1 MIMIFTPGLSC
12 YRSAAQ
18 NSQSIPMS
26 KRLSK
31 WLISKLHLY
40 VGLWFGA
47 LFVLLGLTGSA
58 IAWMPELDA
67 YLNPNLLQAST
78 PAPGQVFQVTP
89 RTLQMVAERLTAD
102 PAYGKP
108 SQINPPADARDV
120 YVASYRQ
127 AAKPSPFSQAIVRQ
141 VMVDPYTL
149 QVKGE
154 RDWGRFALSRPLLMS
169 GMFHLHRYLLSGD
182 VGKTVTGISGVML
195 LLMAISGL
203 CLWWPRLQWTAI
215 RRALTVSHGG
225 SWPRFNYTFHK
236 AAGFFAAPVLAVIAF
251 SGIYFNLPQLVVP
264 LVDLVSTVPDTAK
277 LKNVQQD
284 GAVLDAGQAMAA
296 AQQLYPQARVSRI
309 VLPPKQDQP
318 YEIRVRQPDE
328 IAQGDGAT
336 RITLDA
342 RSGQALRIRD
352 PLTAPYGERFLGW
365 QFPLHTG
372 QAFGVAG
379 RAFITLFGLMPL
391 LFLLTGT
398 VVWWKRRRGNK

>member
-1 MIMIFTPGLSC
+1 
-12 YRSAAQ
+12 
-18 NSQSIPMS
+18 MS

-31 WLISKLHLY
+31 WLITKLHLY

-67 YLNPNLLQAST
+67 WLNPTLLQASM

-89 RTLQMVAERLTAD
+89 RSVQAVVERLTAD

-108 SQINPPADARDV
+108 TQINPPSDARDV

-127 AAKPSPFSQAIVRQ
+127 PGKPSPFSQAIVRQ
-141 VMVDPYTL
+141 VMLDPYTL

-154 RDWGRFALSRPLLMS
+154 RDWGRFGLTRPLLMS

-182 VGKTVTGISGVML
+182 VGKTITGISGVML
-195 LLMAISGL
+195 LLMAISGIY
-203 CLWWPRLQWTAI
+203 LWWPRLQWTAI

-264 LVDLVSTVPDTAK
+264 LVGLVSSVPATEK
-277 LKNVQQD
+277 LKNAAQD
-284 GAVLDAGQAMAA
+284 GVQLDAGEAMAA

-309 VLPPKQDQP
+309 VLPAKPDLP
-318 YEIRVRQPDE
+318 YDIRVRQPDE
-328 IAQGDGAT
+328 IAHGDGAT
-336 RITLDA
+336 RLTLDA
-342 RSGQALRIRD
+342 RSGLPLRIRD
-352 PLTAPYGERFLGW
+352 PLTAPFGERFLGW
-365 QFPLHTG
+365 QFPLHSG

-379 RAFITLFGLMPL
+379 RSFITVFGLMPL
-391 LFLLTGT
+391 LFMLTGT
-398 VVWWKRRRGNK
+398 LVWWKRRRKGK

>member
-1 MIMIFTPGLSC
+1 MPQRPI
-12 YRSAAQ
+12 
-18 NSQSIPMS
+18 
-26 KRLSK
+26 K
-31 WLISKLHLY
+31 WLFAKLHLY
-40 VGLWFGA
+40 AGLWFGT
-47 LFVLLGLTGSA
+47 LFVLLGLTGTA
-58 IAWMPELDA
+58 IAWLPELDA

-78 PAPGQVFQVTP
+78 PAPGQDFQVTP
-89 RTLQMVAERLTAD
+89 RTLQTVVDRLTAD

-108 SQINPPADARDV
+108 TQINPPADARDV
-120 YVASYRQ
+120 YVVSYKPSG
-127 AAKPSPFSQAIVRQ
+127 KPSPFSQAIVRQ

-154 RDWGRFALSRPLLMS
+154 RDWGRFGLTRPLMMS
-169 GMFHLHRYLLSGD
+169 GMFHLHRYLLSGEA
-182 VGKTVTGISGVML
+182 GKTVIGISGVML
-195 LLMAISGL
+195 LLMALSGIY
-203 CLWWPRLQWTAI
+203 LWWPRLQWTAI

-225 SWPRFNYTFHK
+225 SWPRFNYTLHK
-236 AAGFFAAPVLAVIAF
+236 AAGFLAAPVLTVIAF

-277 LKNVQQD
+277 LKNGQQD

-309 VLPPKQDQP
+309 VLPPKKDQP

-328 IAQGDGAT
+328 VAEGDGAT

-352 PLTAPYGERFLGW
+352 PLTASYGERFLGW
-365 QFPLHTG
+365 QFPLHSG

-379 RAFITLFGLMPL
+379 RGFITVFGLMPL
-391 LFLLTGT
+391 LLMLTGT
-398 VVWWKRRRGNK
+398 LVWWKRRRGRK

>member
-1 MIMIFTPGLSC
+1 M
-12 YRSAAQ
+12 
-18 NSQSIPMS
+18 SQRP
-26 KRLSK
+26 SK

-40 VGLWFGA
+40 AGLWFGA

-67 YLNPNLLQAST
+67 YLNPNLLQASM
-78 PAPGQVFQVTP
+78 PAPGQAFQVTP
-89 RTLQMVAERLTAD
+89 RTLQAVVDTLAAD

-108 SQINPPADARDV
+108 SQLNPPADARDV

-127 AAKPSPFSQAIVRQ
+127 AGKPSPFSQAIVRQ

-154 RDWGRFALSRPLLMS
+154 RDWGRFGLTRPLLMS

-182 VGKTVTGISGVML
+182 VGKTITGISGVAL
-195 LLMAISGL
+195 LLMAVSGI

-251 SGIYFNLPQLVVP
+251 SGIYFNLPQLIVPVVA
-264 LVDLVSTVPDTAK
+264 LVSAAPDTAK
-277 LKNVQQD
+277 LKNVQQE

-309 VLPPKQDQP
+309 VLPAKQDQP
-318 YEIRVRQPDE
+318 YEIRVRQPGE
-328 IAQGDGAT
+328 IADGDGAT

-342 RSGQALRIRD
+342 RSGLPLRIRD
-352 PLTAPYGERFLGW
+352 PLRAPAGDVFLGW

-379 RAFITLFGLMPL
+379 RAFITVFGSMPL

-398 VVWWKRRRGNK
+398 LVWWKRRRGRK

>member
-1 MIMIFTPGLSC
+1 M
-12 YRSAAQ
+12 
-18 NSQSIPMS
+18 SQRPI
-26 KRLSK
+26 KYLFA
-31 WLISKLHLY
+31 KLHLY
-40 VGLWFGA
+40 AGLWFGT

-67 YLNPNLLQAST
+67 YLNPSLLQASN

-89 RTLQMVAERLTAD
+89 RTLQMVVERLAAD
-102 PAYGKP
+102 PVYGKP

-120 YVASYRQ
+120 YMASYRQ
-127 AAKPSPFSQAIVRQ
+127 AGKPSSLRQAIVRQ

-154 RDWGRFALSRPLLMS
+154 RDWGRFGLTRPLLMS
-169 GMFHLHRYLLSGD
+169 GMFHLHRYLLSGE
-182 VGKTVTGISGVML
+182 VGKTITGISGVML
-195 LLMAISGL
+195 LLMAISGIY
-203 CLWWPRLQWTAI
+203 LWWPRLQWTAI

-225 SWPRFNYTFHK
+225 SWPRFNYSLHK
-236 AAGFFAAPVLAVIAF
+236 AAGFFAAPVLAVLAF

-264 LVDLVSTVPDTAK
+264 LVDLVSTVPDTAN
-277 LKNVQQD
+277 LKNAQHD

-365 QFPLHTG
+365 QFPLHSG
-372 QAFGVAG
+372 QAFGVGG
-379 RAFITLFGLMPL
+379 RTFITAFGLMPL
-391 LFLLTGT
+391 LFMLTGT
-398 VVWWKRRRGNK
+398 LVWWKRRRPRK

>member
-1 MIMIFTPGLSC
+1 
-12 YRSAAQ
+12 
-18 NSQSIPMS
+18 MS
-26 KRLSK
+26 KRPIK
-31 WLISKLHLY
+31 WLFAKLHLY
-40 VGLWFGA
+40 AGLWFGA

-67 YLNPNLLQAST
+67 YLNPTLLQAST
-78 PAPGQVFQVTP
+78 PAPGQHFQVTP
-89 RTLQMVAERLTAD
+89 RTLQTVVDLLTAD

-108 SQINPPADARDV
+108 AQINPPADARDV

-127 AAKPSPFSQAIVRQ
+127 AGKPSPFSQAIVRQ

-154 RDWGRFALSRPLLMS
+154 RDWGRFGLTRPLLMS

-182 VGKTVTGISGVML
+182 AGKTITGISGVML
-195 LLMAISGL
+195 LLMALSGIY
-203 CLWWPRLQWTAI
+203 LWWPKWQWMAI

-225 SWPRFNYTFHK
+225 SWPRFHYTLHK
-236 AAGFFAAPVLAVIAF
+236 EAGFLAAPVLAVLAF
-251 SGIYFNLPQLVVP
+251 SGIYFNLPQCIVP
-264 LVDLVSTVPDTAK
+264 LVALVSTVPDTVK
-277 LKNVQQD
+277 LKNVTRD
-284 GAVLDAGQAMAA
+284 GTVLDAGQAMAA
-296 AQQLYPQARVSRI
+296 ALQLYPQARVSRI

-328 IAQGDGAT
+328 IAHGDGAT

-365 QFPLHTG
+365 QFPLHSG
-372 QAFGVAG
+372 QAFGAAG
-379 RAFITLFGLMPL
+379 RAFITVFGLMPL
-391 LFLLTGT
+391 LFMLTGT
-398 VVWWKRRRGNK
+398 LVWWKRRRGRK

>member
-1 MIMIFTPGLSC
+1 M
-12 YRSAAQ
+12 
-18 NSQSIPMS
+18 SQRPI
-26 KRLSK
+26 KYLFA
-31 WLISKLHLY
+31 KLHLY
-40 VGLWFGA
+40 AGLWFGT

-67 YLNPNLLQAST
+67 YLNPSLLQASN

-89 RTLQMVAERLTAD
+89 RTLQMVVERLAAD
-102 PAYGKP
+102 PVYGKP

-120 YVASYRQ
+120 YMASYRQ
-127 AAKPSPFSQAIVRQ
+127 AGKPSPLRQAIVRQ

-154 RDWGRFALSRPLLMS
+154 RDWGRFGLTRPLLMS
-169 GMFHLHRYLLSGD
+169 GMFHLHRYLLSGE
-182 VGKTVTGISGVML
+182 VGKTITGISGVML
-195 LLMAISGL
+195 LLMAISGIY
-203 CLWWPRLQWTAI
+203 LWWPRLQWTAI

-225 SWPRFNYTFHK
+225 SWPRFNYSLHK
-236 AAGFFAAPVLAVIAF
+236 AAGFFAAPVLAVLAF

-264 LVDLVSTVPDTAK
+264 LVDLVSTVPDTAN
-277 LKNVQQD
+277 LKNAQHD

-365 QFPLHTG
+365 QFPLHSG
-372 QAFGVAG
+372 QAFGVGG
-379 RAFITLFGLMPL
+379 RTFITAFGLMPL
-391 LFLLTGT
+391 LFMLTGT
-398 VVWWKRRRGNK
+398 LVWWKRRRRRK

>member
-1 MIMIFTPGLSC
+1 
-12 YRSAAQ
+12 
-18 NSQSIPMS
+18 MS

-40 VGLWFGA
+40 AGLWFGT

-67 YLNPNLLQAST
+67 WLNPNLLQAST

-89 RTLQMVAERLTAD
+89 GTVQTVVERLTAD

-108 SQINPPADARDV
+108 SQVNPPADARDV
-120 YVASYRQ
+120 YVASYKPSG
-127 AAKPSPFSQAIVRQ
+127 KPSPFRQAIVRQ

-149 QVKGE
+149 HVKGE
-154 RDWGRFALSRPLLMS
+154 RDWGRFGLTRPLLMS

-195 LLMAISGL
+195 LLMALSGIY
-203 CLWWPRLQWTAI
+203 LWWPRLQWTAI

-225 SWPRFNYTFHK
+225 SWPRFHYTFHK
-236 AAGFFAAPVLAVIAF
+236 AAGFLAAPVLAVLAF
-251 SGIYFNLPQLVVP
+251 SGIYFNLPQLVLP

-277 LKNVQQD
+277 LKNAQHD

-309 VLPPKQDQP
+309 VLPPKTDQP

-328 IAQGDGAT
+328 IAHGDGAT

-365 QFPLHTG
+365 QFPLHSG
-372 QAFGVAG
+372 QAFGVIG
-379 RAFITLFGLMPL
+379 RSFIMLFGLMPL
-391 LFLLTGT
+391 LFMLTGT
-398 VVWWKRRRGNK
+398 LVWWKRRRGRK

>member
-1 MIMIFTPGLSC
+1 MPQRPIKYLF
-12 YRSAAQ
+12 A
-18 NSQSIPMS
+18 
-26 KRLSK
+26 
-31 WLISKLHLY
+31 KLHLY
-40 VGLWFGA
+40 AGLWFGT

-67 YLNPNLLQAST
+67 YLNPSLLQASN

-89 RTLQMVAERLTAD
+89 RTLQMVVERLAAD
-102 PAYGKP
+102 PVYGKP

-120 YVASYRQ
+120 YMASYRQ
-127 AAKPSPFSQAIVRQ
+127 ADKPSPLRQAIVRQ

-154 RDWGRFALSRPLLMS
+154 RDWGRFGLTRPLLMS
-169 GMFHLHRYLLSGD
+169 GMFHLHRYLLSGE
-182 VGKTVTGISGVML
+182 VGKTITGISGVML
-195 LLMAISGL
+195 LLMAISGIY
-203 CLWWPRLQWTAI
+203 LWWPRLQWSAI

-225 SWPRFNYTFHK
+225 SWPRFNYSLHK
-236 AAGFFAAPVLAVIAF
+236 AAGFFAAPVLAVLAF
-251 SGIYFNLPQLVVP
+251 SGIYFNLPQLIVP
-264 LVDLVSTVPDTAK
+264 LVELVSTAPDKAK
-277 LKNVQQD
+277 LKNLRQD
-284 GAVLDAGQAMAA
+284 GDLLDAGQAMAA

-365 QFPLHTG
+365 QFPLHSG
-372 QAFGVAG
+372 QAFGVGG
-379 RAFITLFGLMPL
+379 RTFITAFGLMPL
-391 LFLLTGT
+391 LFMLTGT
-398 VVWWKRRRGNK
+398 LVWWKRRRPRK

>member
-1 MIMIFTPGLSC
+1 
-12 YRSAAQ
+12 
-18 NSQSIPMS
+18 MS
-26 KRLSK
+26 KRPMT
-31 WLISKLHLY
+31 WLFAKLHLY
-40 VGLWFGA
+40 AGLWFGA

-67 YLNPNLLQAST
+67 YLNPGLLQASA
-78 PAPGQVFQVTP
+78 PAPGQAFQVTP
-89 RTLQMVAERLTAD
+89 RTLQAVLDGLAAD

-127 AAKPSPFSQAIVRQ
+127 PGQPSPFSQALVRQ

-154 RDWGRFALSRPLLMS
+154 RDWGRFGFSRPLLMS

-182 VGKTVTGISGVML
+182 VDKTITGISGVLL
-195 LLMAISGL
+195 LLMAISGIY
-203 CLWWPRLQWTAI
+203 LWWPRLQWTAI

-225 SWPRFNYTFHK
+225 SWPRFNYTLHK

-264 LVDLVSTVPDTAK
+264 LVDLVSTVPDTVK

-284 GAVLDAGQAMAA
+284 GTVLDAGQAMAA
-296 AQQLYPQARVSRI
+296 AQALYPQARVSRI
-309 VLPPKQDQP
+309 VLPAKPEQP

-328 IAQGDGAT
+328 VAHGDGAT

-352 PLTAPYGERFLGW
+352 PLAASYGERFLGW
-365 QFPLHTG
+365 QFPLHSG

-379 RAFITLFGLMPL
+379 RAFITAFGVMPL
-391 LFLLTGT
+391 LFMLTGT
-398 VVWWKRRRGNK
+398 LVWWKRRRGRRQARGAQAGAGNLLSS

>member
-1 MIMIFTPGLSC
+1 M
-12 YRSAAQ
+12 
-18 NSQSIPMS
+18 SQRP
-26 KRLSK
+26 SK

-40 VGLWFGA
+40 AGLWFGA

-67 YLNPNLLQAST
+67 WLNPTLLQAST

-89 RTLQMVAERLTAD
+89 RTLQAVVDTLAAD

-108 SQINPPADARDV
+108 AQLNPPADARDV

-127 AAKPSPFSQAIVRQ
+127 PGKPSTFSQAIVRQ

-154 RDWGRFALSRPLLMS
+154 RDWGRFGLTRPLLMS

-182 VGKTVTGISGVML
+182 VGKTITGISGVAL
-195 LLMAISGL
+195 LLMALSGIY
-203 CLWWPRLQWTAI
+203 LWWPRLQWSAI

-225 SWPRFNYTFHK
+225 SWPRFHYTFHK
-236 AAGFFAAPVLAVIAF
+236 AAGFFAAPVLVVIAF
-251 SGIYFNLPQLVVP
+251 SGMYFNLPQLVVP

-277 LKNVQQD
+277 LKNVAQD
-284 GAVLDAGQAMAA
+284 GALLDAGQAMAA
-296 AQQLYPQARVSRI
+296 AQLLYPQARVSRL
-309 VLPPKQDQP
+309 VLPAKQDQP
-318 YEIRVRQPDE
+318 YEIRVRQPGE
-328 IAQGDGAT
+328 IAHGDGAT
-336 RITLDA
+336 RLTLDA
-342 RSGQALRIRD
+342 RSGLPLRIRD
-352 PLTAPYGERFLGW
+352 PFTAPYGERFLGW
-365 QFPLHTG
+365 QFPLHSG

-379 RAFITLFGLMPL
+379 RTFITVFGLMPL

-398 VVWWKRRRGNK
+398 LVWWKRRRRGK

>member
-1 MIMIFTPGLSC
+1 M
-12 YRSAAQ
+12 
-18 NSQSIPMS
+18 SQYP
-26 KRLSK
+26 SK

-40 VGLWFGA
+40 AGLWFGA

-89 RTLQMVAERLTAD
+89 RTLQAVVDTLAAD

-108 SQINPPADARDV
+108 AQLNPPADARDV

-127 AAKPSPFSQAIVRQ
+127 PAKPSPFRQAIVRQ

-154 RDWGRFALSRPLLMS
+154 RDWGRFGLTRPLLMS
-169 GMFHLHRYLLSGD
+169 GMFHLHRYLLTGD
-182 VGKTVTGISGVML
+182 AGKTVTGISGVAL
-195 LLMAISGL
+195 LLMAFSGIY
-203 CLWWPRLQWTAI
+203 LWWPRLQWTAI

-225 SWPRFNYTFHK
+225 SWPRFHYTMHK
-236 AAGFFAAPVLAVIAF
+236 AAGFFAAPVLAVLAF

-277 LKNVQQD
+277 LKNVAQD
-284 GAVLDAGQAMAA
+284 GALLDAGQAMAA
-296 AQQLYPQARVSRI
+296 AQKLYPQARVSRI
-309 VLPPKQDQP
+309 VLPAKQDQP

-328 IAQGDGAT
+328 IAHGDGAT
-336 RITLDA
+336 RLTLDA
-342 RSGQALRIRD
+342 RSGLPLRIRD
-352 PLTAPYGERFLGW
+352 PFTAPYGERFLGW
-365 QFPLHTG
+365 QFPLHSG

-379 RAFITLFGLMPL
+379 RAFITVFGLMPQ

-398 VVWWKRRRGNK
+398 LVWWKRRRSRK

>member
-1 MIMIFTPGLSC
+1 MLSF
-12 YRSAAQ
+12 RSPTFPD
-18 NSQSIPMS
+18 SPSMS
-26 KRLSK
+26 KRPIK
-31 WLISKLHLY
+31 WLFAKLHLY
-40 VGLWFGA
+40 AGLWFGA

-67 YLNPNLLQAST
+67 YLNPTLLQAST
-78 PAPGQVFQVTP
+78 PAPGQHFQVTP
-89 RTLQMVAERLTAD
+89 RTLQTVVDLLTAD

-108 SQINPPADARDV
+108 AQINPPADARDV

-127 AAKPSPFSQAIVRQ
+127 AGKPSPFSQAIVRQ

-154 RDWGRFALSRPLLMS
+154 RDWGRFGLTRPLLMS

-182 VGKTVTGISGVML
+182 TGKTITGISGVML
-195 LLMAISGL
+195 LLMALSGIY
-203 CLWWPRLQWTAI
+203 LWWPKWQWVAI

-225 SWPRFNYTFHK
+225 SWPRFHYTLHK
-236 AAGFFAAPVLAVIAF
+236 AAGFLAAPVLAVLAF
-251 SGIYFNLPQLVVP
+251 SGIYFNLPQLIVP
-264 LVDLVSTVPDTAK
+264 LVARVSTVPDTVK
-277 LKNVQQD
+277 LKNVTRD

-328 IAQGDGAT
+328 IAHGDGAT

-365 QFPLHTG
+365 QFPLHSG
-372 QAFGVAG
+372 QAFGAAG
-379 RAFITLFGLMPL
+379 RAFITVFGLMPL
-391 LFLLTGT
+391 LFMLTGT
-398 VVWWKRRRGNK
+398 LVWWKRRRGRK

>member
-1 MIMIFTPGLSC
+1 
-12 YRSAAQ
+12 
-18 NSQSIPMS
+18 MS
-26 KRLSK
+26 KRPMKCLFA
-31 WLISKLHLY
+31 KLHLY
-40 VGLWFGA
+40 AGLWFGA

-67 YLNPNLLQAST
+67 YLNPGLLQASA
-78 PAPGQVFQVTP
+78 PAPGQAFQVTP
-89 RTLQMVAERLTAD
+89 RTLQAVLDGLAAD

-127 AAKPSPFSQAIVRQ
+127 PGQPSPFSQALVRQ

-154 RDWGRFALSRPLLMS
+154 RDWGRFGFSRPLLMS

-182 VGKTVTGISGVML
+182 VGKTITGISGVLL
-195 LLMAISGL
+195 LLMAISGIY
-203 CLWWPRLQWTAI
+203 LWWPRLQWTAI

-225 SWPRFNYTFHK
+225 SWPRFNYTLHK

-264 LVDLVSTVPDTAK
+264 LVDLVSTVPDTVK

-296 AQQLYPQARVSRI
+296 AQALYPQARVSRI
-309 VLPPKQDQP
+309 MLPAKPEQP

-328 IAQGDGAT
+328 VAHGDGAT

-352 PLTAPYGERFLGW
+352 PLAASYGERFLGW
-365 QFPLHTG
+365 QFPLHSG

-379 RAFITLFGLMPL
+379 RAFITAFGVMPL
-391 LFLLTGT
+391 LFMLTGT
-398 VVWWKRRRGNK
+398 LVWWKRRRGRRQARGAQAGAGNLLSS

>member
-1 MIMIFTPGLSC
+1 MLSFC
-12 YRSAAQ
+12 SPISPSRL
-18 NSQSIPMS
+18 PMS
-26 KRLSK
+26 KRPIK
-31 WLISKLHLY
+31 WLFAKLHLY
-40 VGLWFGA
+40 AGLWFGA

-67 YLNPNLLQAST
+67 YLNPTLLQAST
-78 PAPGQVFQVTP
+78 PAPGQHFQVTP
-89 RTLQMVAERLTAD
+89 RTLQTVVDLLTAD

-108 SQINPPADARDV
+108 AQINPPADARDV

-127 AAKPSPFSQAIVRQ
+127 AGKPSPFSQAIVRQ

-154 RDWGRFALSRPLLMS
+154 RDWGRFGLTRPLLMS

-182 VGKTVTGISGVML
+182 TGKTITGISGVML
-195 LLMAISGL
+195 LLMALSGIY
-203 CLWWPRLQWTAI
+203 LWWPKWQWMAI

-225 SWPRFNYTFHK
+225 SWPRFHYTLHK
-236 AAGFFAAPVLAVIAF
+236 AAGFLAAPVLAVLAF
-251 SGIYFNLPQLVVP
+251 SGIYFNLPQCIVP
-264 LVDLVSTVPDTAK
+264 LVALVSTVPDTVK
-277 LKNVQQD
+277 LKNVTRD

-328 IAQGDGAT
+328 IAHGDGAT

-365 QFPLHTG
+365 QFPLHSG
-372 QAFGVAG
+372 QAFGAAG
-379 RAFITLFGLMPL
+379 RAFITVFGLMPL
-391 LFLLTGT
+391 LFMLTGT
-398 VVWWKRRRGNK
+398 LVWWKRRRGRK

>member
-1 MIMIFTPGLSC
+1 M
-12 YRSAAQ
+12 
-18 NSQSIPMS
+18 SQRPI
-26 KRLSK
+26 KYLFA
-31 WLISKLHLY
+31 KLHLY
-40 VGLWFGA
+40 AGLWFGT

-67 YLNPNLLQAST
+67 YLNPSLLQASN

-89 RTLQMVAERLTAD
+89 RTLQMVVERLAAD
-102 PAYGKP
+102 PVYGKP

-120 YVASYRQ
+120 YMASYRQ
-127 AAKPSPFSQAIVRQ
+127 AGKPSPLRQAIVRQ

-154 RDWGRFALSRPLLMS
+154 RDWGRFGLTRPLLMS
-169 GMFHLHRYLLSGD
+169 GMFHLHRYLLSGE
-182 VGKTVTGISGVML
+182 VGKTITGISGVML
-195 LLMAISGL
+195 LLMAISGIY
-203 CLWWPRLQWTAI
+203 LWWPRLQWTAI

-225 SWPRFNYTFHK
+225 SWPRFNYSLHK
-236 AAGFFAAPVLAVIAF
+236 AAGFFAAPVLVVLAF

-264 LVDLVSTVPDTAK
+264 LVDLVSTVPDTAN
-277 LKNVQQD
+277 LKNAQHD

-342 RSGQALRIRD
+342 RSGQALRISD

-365 QFPLHTG
+365 QFPLHSG
-372 QAFGVAG
+372 QAFGVGG
-379 RAFITLFGLMPL
+379 RTFITAFGLMPL
-391 LFLLTGT
+391 LFMLTGT
-398 VVWWKRRRGNK
+398 LVWWKRRRRRK

>member
-1 MIMIFTPGLSC
+1 MPQRPI
-12 YRSAAQ
+12 
-18 NSQSIPMS
+18 
-26 KRLSK
+26 K
-31 WLISKLHLY
+31 WLFAKLHLY
-40 VGLWFGA
+40 AGLWFGA

-67 YLNPNLLQAST
+67 WLNPTLLQAST

-89 RTLQMVAERLTAD
+89 RTVQTVVDALAAD

-108 SQINPPADARDV
+108 AQLNPPADARDV

-127 AAKPSPFSQAIVRQ
+127 PGKPSPFSQAIVRQ

-154 RDWGRFALSRPLLMS
+154 RDWGRFGLTRPLLMS
-169 GMFHLHRYLLSGD
+169 GMFHLHRYLLAGD
-182 VGKTVTGISGVML
+182 TGKTITGISGVIL
-195 LLMAISGL
+195 LLMALSGIY
-203 CLWWPRLQWTAI
+203 LWWPRLQWTAI
-215 RRALTVSHGG
+215 KRALTVSHGG

-264 LVDLVSTVPDTAK
+264 LVALVSTVPDK
-277 LKNVQQD
+277 EKPNNVPQD
-284 GAVLDAGQAMAA
+284 GALLDAGQAMAA
-296 AQQLYPQARVSRI
+296 AQKLYPQARVSRL
-309 VLPPKQDQP
+309 VLPAKKDQP
-318 YEIRVRQPDE
+318 YEIRLRQPDE
-328 IAQGDGAT
+328 IAHGDGAT

-342 RSGQALRIRD
+342 RSGLPLRIRD
-352 PLTAPYGERFLGW
+352 PLTASYGERFLGW
-365 QFPLHTG
+365 QFPLHSG

-379 RAFITLFGLMPL
+379 RGFITLFGLMPL

-398 VVWWKRRRGNK
+398 LVWWKRRRGKK

>member
-1 MIMIFTPGLSC
+1 MPQRPI
-12 YRSAAQ
+12 
-18 NSQSIPMS
+18 
-26 KRLSK
+26 K
-31 WLISKLHLY
+31 WLFAKLHLY
-40 VGLWFGA
+40 AGLWFGA

-67 YLNPNLLQAST
+67 WLNPTLLQAST

-89 RTLQMVAERLTAD
+89 RTVQTVVDALAAD

-108 SQINPPADARDV
+108 AQLNPPADARDV

-127 AAKPSPFSQAIVRQ
+127 AGKPSPFSQAIVRQ

-154 RDWGRFALSRPLLMS
+154 RDWGRFGLTRPLLMS
-169 GMFHLHRYLLSGD
+169 GMFHLHRYLLAGD
-182 VGKTVTGISGVML
+182 TGKTITGISGVIL
-195 LLMAISGL
+195 LLMALSGIY
-203 CLWWPRLQWTAI
+203 LWWPRLQWTAI
-215 RRALTVSHGG
+215 KRALTVSHGG

-264 LVDLVSTVPDTAK
+264 LVALVSTVPDK
-277 LKNVQQD
+277 EKPNNVPQD
-284 GAVLDAGQAMAA
+284 GALLDAGQAMAA
-296 AQQLYPQARVSRI
+296 AQKLYPQARVSRL
-309 VLPPKQDQP
+309 VLPAKKDQP
-318 YEIRVRQPDE
+318 YEIRLRQPDE
-328 IAQGDGAT
+328 IAHGDGAT

-342 RSGQALRIRD
+342 RSGLPLRIRD
-352 PLTAPYGERFLGW
+352 PLTASYGERFLGW
-365 QFPLHTG
+365 QFPLHSG

-379 RAFITLFGLMPL
+379 RGFITLFGLMPL

-398 VVWWKRRRGNK
+398 LVWWKRRRGKK

>member
-1 MIMIFTPGLSC
+1 
-12 YRSAAQ
+12 
-18 NSQSIPMS
+18 MS

-31 WLISKLHLY
+31 WLITKLHLY

-67 YLNPNLLQAST
+67 WLNPTLLQAST

-89 RTLQMVAERLTAD
+89 RSVQTVVERLTAD

-108 SQINPPADARDV
+108 TQINPPSDARDV

-127 AAKPSPFSQAIVRQ
+127 PGKPSPFSQAIVRQ
-141 VMVDPYTL
+141 VMLDPYTL

-154 RDWGRFALSRPLLMS
+154 RDWGRFGLTRPLLMS

-182 VGKTVTGISGVML
+182 VGKTITGISGVML
-195 LLMAISGL
+195 LLMAISGIY
-203 CLWWPRLQWTAI
+203 LWWPRLQWTAI

-264 LVDLVSTVPDTAK
+264 LVGLVSSVPATEK
-277 LKNVQQD
+277 LKNAAQE
-284 GAVLDAGQAMAA
+284 GAQLDAGEAMAA

-309 VLPPKQDQP
+309 VLPAKHDQP
-318 YEIRVRQPDE
+318 YDIRVRQPDE
-328 IAQGDGAT
+328 IAHGDGAT
-336 RITLDA
+336 RLTLDA
-342 RSGQALRIRD
+342 RSGLPLRIRD

-365 QFPLHTG
+365 QFPLHSG

-379 RAFITLFGLMPL
+379 RSFITVFGLMPL
-391 LFLLTGT
+391 LFMLTGT
-398 VVWWKRRRGNK
+398 LVWWKRRRKGK

>member
-1 MIMIFTPGLSC
+1 
-12 YRSAAQ
+12 
-18 NSQSIPMS
+18 MS

-31 WLISKLHLY
+31 WLITKLHLY

-67 YLNPNLLQAST
+67 WLNPSLLQAST

-89 RTLQMVAERLTAD
+89 RSVQTVVERLTAD

-108 SQINPPADARDV
+108 TQINPPADARDV

-127 AAKPSPFSQAIVRQ
+127 PGKPSPFSQAIVRQ
-141 VMVDPYTL
+141 VMLDPYTL

-154 RDWGRFALSRPLLMS
+154 RDWGRFGLTRPLLMS

-182 VGKTVTGISGVML
+182 VGKTITGISGVML
-195 LLMAISGL
+195 LLMALSGIY
-203 CLWWPRLQWTAI
+203 LWWPRLQWTAI
-215 RRALTVSHGG
+215 RRVLTVSHGG

-264 LVDLVSTVPDTAK
+264 LVGLVSSVPATEK
-277 LKNVQQD
+277 LKNAAQD
-284 GAVLDAGQAMAA
+284 GALLDAGEAMAA

-309 VLPPKQDQP
+309 VLPAKPDLP
-318 YEIRVRQPDE
+318 YDIRVRQPDE
-328 IAQGDGAT
+328 IAHGDGAT
-336 RITLDA
+336 RLTLDA
-342 RSGQALRIRD
+342 RSGLPLRIRD
-352 PLTAPYGERFLGW
+352 PLTASYGERFLGW
-365 QFPLHTG
+365 QFPLHSG

-379 RAFITLFGLMPL
+379 RSFITVFGLMPL
-391 LFLLTGT
+391 LFMLTGT
-398 VVWWKRRRGNK
+398 LVWWKRRRKGK

>member
-1 MIMIFTPGLSC
+1 
-12 YRSAAQ
+12 
-18 NSQSIPMS
+18 MS
-26 KRLSK
+26 KRPMT
-31 WLISKLHLY
+31 WLFAKLHLY
-40 VGLWFGA
+40 AGLWFGA

-67 YLNPNLLQAST
+67 YLNPGLLQASA
-78 PAPGQVFQVTP
+78 PAPGQAFQVTP
-89 RTLQMVAERLTAD
+89 RTLQAVLDGLAAD

-127 AAKPSPFSQAIVRQ
+127 PGQPSPFSQALVRQ

-154 RDWGRFALSRPLLMS
+154 RDWGRFGFSRPLLMS

-182 VGKTVTGISGVML
+182 VGKTITGISGVLL
-195 LLMAISGL
+195 LLMAISGIY
-203 CLWWPRLQWTAI
+203 LWWPRLQWTAI

-225 SWPRFNYTFHK
+225 SWPRFNYTLHK

-264 LVDLVSTVPDTAK
+264 LVDLVSTVPDTVK

-296 AQQLYPQARVSRI
+296 AQALYPQARVSRI
-309 VLPPKQDQP
+309 VLPAKPEQP

-328 IAQGDGAT
+328 VAHGDGAT

-352 PLTAPYGERFLGW
+352 PLAASYGERFLGW
-365 QFPLHTG
+365 QFPLHSG

-379 RAFITLFGLMPL
+379 RAFITAFGVMPL
-391 LFLLTGT
+391 LFMLTGT
-398 VVWWKRRRGNK
+398 LVWWKRRRGRRQARGAQAGAGNLLSS

>member
-1 MIMIFTPGLSC
+1 MSRRP
-12 YRSAAQ
+12 
-18 NSQSIPMS
+18 IP
-26 KRLSK
+26 
-31 WLISKLHLY
+31 WLFAKLHLY
-40 VGLWFGA
+40 AGLWFGA

-67 YLNPNLLQAST
+67 WLNPHLLQAST
-78 PAPGQVFQVTP
+78 PVPGQTFQVTP
-89 RTLQMVAERLTAD
+89 RTVQTVVDQLTAD

-127 AAKPSPFSQAIVRQ
+127 PAKPSMFSQAIVRQ

-154 RDWGRFALSRPLLMS
+154 RDWGRFGLTRPLLMS

-182 VGKTVTGISGVML
+182 AGKTVTGISGVL
-195 LLMAISGL
+195 LLMMALSGIY
-203 CLWWPRLQWTAI
+203 LWWPRLQWTAI

-225 SWPRFNYTFHK
+225 SWPRFNYTLHK

-264 LVDLVSTVPDTAK
+264 LVDLVSTVPDTVK
-277 LKNVQQD
+277 LKNVARD
-284 GAVLDAGQAMAA
+284 GALLDAGQAMAA
-296 AQQLYPQARVSRI
+296 AQTLYPQARVSRI
-309 VLPPKQDQP
+309 VLPGKKDQP

-328 IAQGDGAT
+328 IAHGDGAT
-336 RITLDA
+336 RLTLDGC
-342 RSGQALRIRD
+342 SGLPLRIRD

-365 QFPLHTG
+365 QFPLHSG

-379 RAFITLFGLMPL
+379 RAFITAFGLMPL
-391 LFLLTGT
+391 LFMLTGT
-398 VVWWKRRRGNK
+398 LVWWKRRRGRK